1 VVFYVFRRSHLLPL
15 FSLAN
20 CCGIVFASYSQNH
33 SMERQRNFLD
43 EIPSEPPPR
52 RVLSVAQLTLSIK
65 STLETKFE
73 DVWVSGEI
81 SEVTQP
87 QSGHIYFALK
97 DETAQVRAVL
107 WKSAAARIK
116 FKLKEGMQVICRGTV
131 DVYPPRGT
139 YSLVVRQIEPQ
150 GQGALQLAFKQLF
163 ERLTAEGLFDPARKR
178 PLPRFPQRVGF
189 VTSPTG
195 AAVHDFLQVAGRRFP
210 GVNILVI
217 PARVQGEGSAA
228 EIVRGIKLANQLR
241 PALDVLVVGRGGGS
255 LEDLWSFNE
264 EAVVRAIHASQIP
277 VVSAVGHEV
286 DVTLADLV
294 ADVRALTPS
303 EAAERVIPA
312 ADDLRQAVLSAGLR
326 MTAAVKKKLA
336 RCRTEVE
343 QLAQRRVLR
352 KPFDQLRDLN
362 RAVDE
367 LQTRLAKAWQR
378 WLVRQQ
384 DRLTTLA
391 ARLEGLSPL
400 SVLRRGYSVT
410 MRQADQKTVL
420 SAEQLQ
426 PGDELITQLSVGK
439 VISQVKEI
447 L

>member
-1 VVFYVFRRSHLLPL
+1 
-15 FSLAN
+15 
-20 CCGIVFASYSQNH
+20 
-33 SMERQRNFLD
+33 MERQRNFLD
-43 EIPSEPPPR
+43 EPPAEPPKR
-52 RVLSVAQLTLSIK
+52 RVLSVAQLTSSIK
-65 STLETKFE
+65 STLESTFD

-81 SEVTQP
+81 SELTYP

-97 DETAQVRAVL
+97 DESAQIRAVL
-107 WKSAAARIK
+107 WKSSAARLK
-116 FKLKEGMQVICRGTV
+116 FKLKEGLQVICRGTV

-178 PLPRFPQRVGF
+178 PLPRFPRRVGF

-210 GVNILVI
+210 GVDILVI

-228 EIVRGIKLANQLR
+228 EIVRGIQIANQLQ
-241 PALDVLVVGRGGGS
+241 PPLDVLVVGRGGGS

-264 EAVVRAIHASQIP
+264 EIVVRAIHASKVP

-303 EAAERVIPA
+303 EAAERVIPS
-312 ADDLRQAVLSAGLR
+312 ADELRQAVLSAGMR
-326 MTAAVKKKLA
+326 MTSAVRKKLA

-343 QLAQRRVLR
+343 QLGQRRVLR
-352 KPFDQLRDLN
+352 RPFEQLLDYN
-362 RAVDE
+362 RAVDD
-367 LQTRLAKAWQR
+367 LQTRLSKAWQR

-384 DRLTTLA
+384 ERLTTLA

-410 MRQADQKTVL
+410 IRQADHRTVY

-426 PGDELITQLSVGK
+426 PGDEILTHLSAGK